1 MEDLAFKVNFST
13 FSNNKN
19 LWVLFWAISVLQTEN
34 ASTIIFY
41 FKNISSIRDMGLE
54 LFRTHVMF
62 HPLVQ
67 KRTVDGILQL
77 IKRERTGEAVD
88 RQLIK
93 SLLRMLSDL
102 QVGVHYL
109 STVFMFIFDIF
120 TSWFSCTSDS
130 LVHIDLI
137 FMNKSFL
144 VRITHTRDIKN
155 LIAARNV
162 HNDENMIKLMLHYVT
177 GKFYVIKKFAVY
189 FILLWPTLEI
199 LEKFQSDIN
208 WFKMCW
214 THYSYIKIYHFWNAT
229 KQHMDFFFCLL
240 KLKATLIKWAI
251 NDVCPTLPVNNAS
264 FIYRCMLMPLNT
276 RSWKP
281 QKVCMQPRAS
291 NWCRREMYVH
301 I

>member
-1 MEDLAFKVNFST
+1 M
-13 FSNNKN
+13 
-19 LWVLFWAISVLQTEN
+19 WVLFWAISVLQTEN

-120 TSWFSCTSDS
+120 TSWFSCTSDN

-144 VRITHTRDIKN
+144 VRMTHTRDIKN

-162 HNDENMIKLMLHYVT
+162 HNDENMINLILHYVT
-177 GKFYVIKKFAVY
+177 GKFYVIKKFALY
-189 FILLWPTLEI
+189 
-199 LEKFQSDIN
+199 
-208 WFKMCW
+208 
-214 THYSYIKIYHFWNAT
+214 
-229 KQHMDFFFCLL
+229 
-240 KLKATLIKWAI
+240 LI
-251 NDVCPTLPVNNAS
+251 
-264 FIYRCMLMPLNT
+264 F
-276 RSWKP
+276 
-281 QKVCMQPRAS
+281 
-291 NWCRREMYVH
+291 
-301 I
+301 

>member
-1 MEDLAFKVNFST
+1 M
-13 FSNNKN
+13 
-19 LWVLFWAISVLQTEN
+19 WVLFWAISVMQTEN

-120 TSWFSCTSDS
+120 TSWFSCTSDN

-144 VRITHTRDIKN
+144 VRMTHTRDIKN

-162 HNDENMIKLMLHYVT
+162 HNDENMIKLILHYVT
-177 GKFYVIKKFAVY
+177 GK
-189 FILLWPTLEI
+189 ILCYKEI
-199 LEKFQSDIN
+199 CRVL
-208 WFKMCW
+208 
-214 THYSYIKIYHFWNAT
+214 Y
-229 KQHMDFFFCLL
+229 LL
-240 KLKATLIKWAI
+240 MANFGNFGEIPKWHQLI
-251 NDVCPTLPVNNAS
+251 
-264 FIYRCMLMPLNT
+264 
-276 RSWKP
+276 
-281 QKVCMQPRAS
+281 
-291 NWCRREMYVH
+291 
-301 I
+301 

>member
-1 MEDLAFKVNFST
+1 M
-13 FSNNKN
+13 
-19 LWVLFWAISVLQTEN
+19 WVLFWAISVLQKEN
-34 ASTIIFY
+34 ASSIIFY

-120 TSWFSCTSDS
+120 SSWFSCTCDN

-137 FMNKSFL
+137 FMNKTFL
-144 VRITHTRDIKN
+144 VRIIHTRDIKN

-177 GKFYVIKKFAVY
+177 GKFYVIKKFALY
-189 FILLWPTLEI
+189 
-199 LEKFQSDIN
+199 
-208 WFKMCW
+208 
-214 THYSYIKIYHFWNAT
+214 
-229 KQHMDFFFCLL
+229 
-240 KLKATLIKWAI
+240 LI
-251 NDVCPTLPVNNAS
+251 
-264 FIYRCMLMPLNT
+264 F
-276 RSWKP
+276 
-281 QKVCMQPRAS
+281 
-291 NWCRREMYVH
+291 
-301 I
+301 

>member
-1 MEDLAFKVNFST
+1 
-13 FSNNKN
+13 
-19 LWVLFWAISVLQTEN
+19 
-34 ASTIIFY
+34 
-41 FKNISSIRDMGLE
+41 MGLE

-102 QVGVHYL
+102 QVSVHYL

-120 TSWFSCTSDS
+120 TSWFSCTSDN

-144 VRITHTRDIKN
+144 VRITHTRDIKK

-208 WFKMCW
+208 WFKICVG
-214 THYSYIKIYHFWNAT
+214 YII
-229 KQHMDFFFCLL
+229 
-240 KLKATLIKWAI
+240 
-251 NDVCPTLPVNNAS
+251 PTLKFTIFEMPPNNIWIFFS
-264 FIYRCMLMPLNT
+264 VYYNWRLL
-276 RSWKP
+276 
-281 QKVCMQPRAS
+281 S
-291 NWCRREMYVH
+291 NWSNGL
-301 I
+301 

>member
-1 MEDLAFKVNFST
+1 M
-13 FSNNKN
+13 
-19 LWVLFWAISVLQTEN
+19 WVLFWAISVLQTEN

-41 FKNISSIRDMGLE
+41 FKNISSFRDMGLE

-120 TSWFSCTSDS
+120 TSWFSCTSDN

-177 GKFYVIKKFAVY
+177 GKFYVKKKFAVY
-189 FILLWPTLEI
+189 FI
-199 LEKFQSDIN
+199 F
-208 WFKMCW
+208 
-214 THYSYIKIYHFWNAT
+214 
-229 KQHMDFFFCLL
+229 
-240 KLKATLIKWAI
+240 
-251 NDVCPTLPVNNAS
+251 
-264 FIYRCMLMPLNT
+264 
-276 RSWKP
+276 
-281 QKVCMQPRAS
+281 
-291 NWCRREMYVH
+291 
-301 I
+301 